1 MTSFAKIKD
10 LAKYFIGNTIMIY
23 IQNLVK
29 RLGGKAVLDDVSYH
43 FPEGEHIALVGD
55 NGAGKSTLLNILC
68 KLDEAD
74 EGTIIRPKGLVL
86 GYLPQEP
93 SEHPKETVFTECLEG
108 AIRVKAVEKER
119 DRYLTEMGEAYTD
132 ELYEMYEKAEA
143 EFQALHGYELESD
156 AKKYLVG
163 LGFSTEQFDQSPLEL
178 SGGWRMRLELAK
190 ILVNNPNFLILDE
203 PTNHLDLPSLIW
215 LEKYLQGFSG
225 TVLFVS
231 HDRALLNRLAT
242 ITLHLGYGNLTAFVG
257 NYDRFVVQRELQ
269 DTQAEAQ
276 VKGLQQKQAAH
287 QQFIDRFGAKAS
299 KATQAQSRQKML
311 DRLKEEESAIK
322 LPKAQRI
329 ISANLKIASP
339 SGKDVLKL
347 VKGVVGYTS
356 PIARN
361 LNLFIQRGQRIA
373 IIGANGIG
381 KSTLVKTLAGSLPLL
396 AGELT
401 CGHNVM
407 LGYHAQ
413 NHLDSLNGNGTALEN
428 VCQANPRM
436 TEQEAR
442 GLLGQFLIQKDEV
455 FKQVRVLSGG
465 EKNRVSLCCL
475 LGRQANFLILD
486 EPTNHLDMASADI
499 LAKTLAEFK
508 GTILFV
514 SHDRAFIDTVAT
526 HIFVV
531 ANANQSALFEGK
543 LKDYE
548 EVAERSG
555 FPNILKG

>member
-1 MTSFAKIKD
+1 
-10 LAKYFIGNTIMIY
+10 
-23 IQNLVK
+23 
-29 RLGGKAVLDDVSYH
+29 
-43 FPEGEHIALVGD
+43 
-55 NGAGKSTLLNILC
+55 
-68 KLDEAD
+68 
-74 EGTIIRPKGLVL
+74 
-86 GYLPQEP
+86 
-93 SEHPKETVFTECLEG
+93 
-108 AIRVKAVEKER
+108 
-119 DRYLTEMGEAYTD
+119 
-132 ELYEMYEKAEA
+132 
-143 EFQALHGYELESD
+143 
-156 AKKYLVG
+156 
-163 LGFSTEQFDQSPLEL
+163 
-178 SGGWRMRLELAK
+178 
-190 ILVNNPNFLILDE
+190 
-203 PTNHLDLPSLIW
+203 
-215 LEKYLQGFSG
+215 
-225 TVLFVS
+225 
-231 HDRALLNRLAT
+231 
-242 ITLHLGYGNLTAFVG
+242 
-257 NYDRFVVQRELQ
+257 
-269 DTQAEAQ
+269 
-276 VKGLQQKQAAH
+276 
-287 QQFIDRFGAKAS
+287 
-299 KATQAQSRQKML
+299 ML

-329 ISANLKIASP
+329 ISATLKIASP

-356 PIARN
+356 PIAKN
-361 LNLFIQRGQRIA
+361 LSLSIQRGQRIA

-396 AGELT
+396 GGELT
-401 CGHNVM
+401 FGHNIM

-413 NHLDSLNGNGTALEN
+413 NHLDSLEGNSTALEN
-428 VCQANPRM
+428 VCRTNPQL

-442 GLLGQFLIQKDEV
+442 SLLGQFLIQKDEV

-475 LGRQANFLILD
+475 LGRQENFLILD

-531 ANANQSALFEGK
+531 ANAHQSALFEGK

-555 FPNILKG
+555 FPNILKA

>member
-1 MTSFAKIKD
+1 
-10 LAKYFIGNTIMIY
+10 MIY
-23 IQNLVK
+23 VQNIVK
-29 RLGGKAVLDDVSYH
+29 RLGGRAVLNDISYH
-43 FPEGEHIALVGD
+43 FPQGEHIALVGD

-68 KLDEAD
+68 GLDEVD
-74 EGTIIRPKGLVL
+74 EGTLIKPKGLVL

-93 SEHPKETVFTECLEG
+93 SPYPASTVLAECLEG
-108 AIRVKAVEKER
+108 AIRVKAVGMIR
-119 DRYLTEMGEAYTD
+119 DRYLAEMGESYTD
-132 ELYEMYEKAEA
+132 ELYEAYEKAEA
-143 EFQALHGYELESD
+143 EFQALHGYEVESD

-163 LGFSTEQFDQSPLEL
+163 LGFSTQQFDQSPLEL

-215 LEKYLQGFSG
+215 LENYLQTFEG

-242 ITLHLGYGNLTAFVG
+242 ITLHLQQGSLTAYTG
-257 NYDRFVVQRELQ
+257 NYDQFVTQRDLASMQ
-269 DTQAEAQ
+269 TEAQ
-276 VKGLQQKQAAH
+276 AKGLQQKQAH
-287 QQFIDRFGAKAS
+287 LQKFVDRFGASAS
-299 KATQAQSRQKML
+299 KAAQAQSRVKQIEK
-311 DRLKEEESAIK
+311 LKEVESALN
-322 LPKAQRI
+322 LPKAQRV

-347 VKGVVGYTS
+347 QKATVGYTS
-356 PIARN
+356 PVARN
-361 LNLFIQRGQRIA
+361 LSLSIQRGQRVA

-381 KSTLVKTLAGSLPLL
+381 KSTLVKTLANSLPLIDGSL
-396 AGELT
+396 EL
-401 CGHNVM
+401 GHNVM

-413 NHLDSLNGNGTALEN
+413 NHLDSLDAQGTALEN
-428 VCQANPRM
+428 VLQANPELS
-436 TEQEAR
+436 EQMVR
-442 GLLGQFLIQKDEV
+442 SLLGQFLFQKDDV
-455 FKQVRVLSGG
+455 FKKVSVLSGG

-475 LGRQANFLILD
+475 LAQQANFLILD

-499 LAKTLAEFK
+499 LASTLAEFK

-514 SHDRAFIDTVAT
+514 SHDRSFIDTVAT

>member
-1 MTSFAKIKD
+1 
-10 LAKYFIGNTIMIY
+10 
-23 IQNLVK
+23 
-29 RLGGKAVLDDVSYH
+29 
-43 FPEGEHIALVGD
+43 
-55 NGAGKSTLLNILC
+55 
-68 KLDEAD
+68 
-74 EGTIIRPKGLVL
+74 
-86 GYLPQEP
+86 
-93 SEHPKETVFTECLEG
+93 
-108 AIRVKAVEKER
+108 
-119 DRYLTEMGEAYTD
+119 
-132 ELYEMYEKAEA
+132 
-143 EFQALHGYELESD
+143 
-156 AKKYLVG
+156 
-163 LGFSTEQFDQSPLEL
+163 
-178 SGGWRMRLELAK
+178 
-190 ILVNNPNFLILDE
+190 
-203 PTNHLDLPSLIW
+203 
-215 LEKYLQGFSG
+215 
-225 TVLFVS
+225 
-231 HDRALLNRLAT
+231 LAT
-242 ITLHLGYGNLTAFVG
+242 ITLHLAYGNLTAYVG
-257 NYDRFVVQRELQ
+257 NYDRFIAQRELQ

-287 QQFIDRFGAKAS
+287 QQFIDRFGAKAT
-299 KATQAQSRQKML
+299 KASQAQSRQNML

-329 ISANLKIASP
+329 ISATLKIASP

-356 PIARN
+356 PIAKN
-361 LNLFIQRGQRIA
+361 LSLSIQRGQRIA

-396 AGELT
+396 GGELT
-401 CGHNVM
+401 FGHNIM

-413 NHLDSLNGNGTALEN
+413 NHLDSLEGNSTALEN
-428 VCQANPRM
+428 VCRTNPQL

-442 GLLGQFLIQKDEV
+442 SLLGQFLIQKDEV

-475 LGRQANFLILD
+475 LGRQENFLILD

-531 ANANQSALFEGK
+531 ANAHQSALFEGK

-555 FPNILKG
+555 FPNILKA

>member
-1 MTSFAKIKD
+1 
-10 LAKYFIGNTIMIY
+10 MIY
-23 IQNLVK
+23 VQNLIK
-29 RLGGKAVLDDVSYH
+29 RLGGKAVLNNVSYH
-43 FPEGEHIALVGD
+43 FPQGEHIALVGD
-55 NGAGKSTLLNILC
+55 NGAGKSTFLNILC
-68 KLDEAD
+68 GLDEAD
-74 EGTIIRPKGLVL
+74 EGTLIKPKGLVL

-93 SEHPKETVFTECLEG
+93 NPHPASTVLDECLEG
-108 AIRVKAVEKER
+108 AVRVKAIGKVR
-119 DRYLTEMGEAYTD
+119 DRYLAEMAESYSD
-132 ELYEMYEKAEA
+132 ELYEAYDKAES
-143 EFQALHGYELESD
+143 EFQALHGYEIESD

-163 LGFSTEQFDQSPLEL
+163 LGFSTGQFDQSPHEL

-203 PTNHLDLPSLIW
+203 PTNHLDLPSLVW
-215 LEKYLQGFSG
+215 LEAYLQSFEG

-242 ITLHLGYGNLTAFVG
+242 ITLHLAYGSLTAYTG
-257 NYDRFVVQRELQ
+257 NYDQFVTQRDLAN
-269 DTQAEAQ
+269 TQTEAQ
-276 VKGLQQKQAAH
+276 AKGLQQKQAQL
-287 QQFIDRFGAKAS
+287 QQFVDRFGAKAS
-299 KATQAQSRQKML
+299 KAAQASSRQKQI
-311 DRLKEEESAIK
+311 DKLKEEEKALN
-322 LPKAQRI
+322 LPQAQRV

-347 VKGVVGYTS
+347 HKATVGYTS

-361 LNLFIQRGQRIA
+361 LSLSIQRGQRMA

-381 KSTLVKTLAGSLPLL
+381 KSTLVKTLASSLPLL
-396 AGELT
+396 QGELEF
-401 CGHNVM
+401 GHNVL

-413 NHLDSLNGNGTALEN
+413 NHLDSLNPEATVLEN
-428 VCQANPRM
+428 VMSANPQL
-436 TEQEAR
+436 TEQAVR
-442 GLLGQFLIQKDEV
+442 GLLGQFLLQKDDV
-455 FKQVRVLSGG
+455 FKKVSVLSGG

-475 LGRQANFLILD
+475 LSRQANFLVLD

-499 LAKTLAEFK
+499 LAETLAAFK

-514 SHDRAFIDTVAT
+514 SHDRSFIDTVAT

-531 ANANQSALFEGK
+531 ASATQSAVFEGK

-548 EVAERSG
+548 EAAARTG